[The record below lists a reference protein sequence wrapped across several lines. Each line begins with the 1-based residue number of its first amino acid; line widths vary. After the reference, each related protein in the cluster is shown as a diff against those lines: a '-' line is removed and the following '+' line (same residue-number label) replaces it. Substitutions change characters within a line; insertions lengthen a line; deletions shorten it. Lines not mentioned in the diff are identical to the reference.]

1 MNRRAFL
8 LAALVSIVLGIAAC
22 SGDDEGGS
30 ATSST
35 ADPSTTTSTARADT
49 TSTTP
54 VTEPPGTD
62 TAAVQP
68 ILQSLIDRYDTA
80 VAAILA
86 DPRVASNREY
96 EAVVSYLRLFT
107 PGSSFTE
114 GALAFWTREGESGR
128 FYRPGPRGQLTQST
142 VMALTSSS
150 ADEVTFRICA
160 LNSIEITDASG
171 AVIESQGGQSAASV
185 VAVRVGGTWLLRDL
199 TQASATG
206 CPEPGPGA

>member
-1 MNRRAFL
+1 MNRRAFVFV
-8 LAALVSIVLGIAAC
+8 AFVSIILGLAAC
-22 SGDDEGGS
+22 SGDDGGGS

-35 ADPSTTTSTARADT
+35 RDSSTTTSTAPSDT

-68 ILQSLIDRYDTA
+68 VVQSLINRYDTA
-80 VAAILA
+80 VAAILV
-86 DPRVASNREY
+86 DPRVASDSEHA
-96 EAVVSYLRLFT
+96 AVVSYLQLFT
-107 PGSSFTE
+107 PGSTFTE

-128 FYRPGPRGQLTQST
+128 FYRAGPRGRLTQST
-142 VMALTSSS
+142 VMAVTSSS
-150 ADEVTFRICA
+150 ADEVTFTICA

-171 AVIESQGGQSAASV
+171 TVIESQGGQTAASV
-185 VAVRVGGTWLLRDL
+185 VAVRVDGTWLLRDL

>member
-1 MNRRAFL
+1 MNRRALL
-8 LAALVSIVLGIAAC
+8 LAAFVAIILGLAAC
-22 SGDDEGGS
+22 SGDDGAGS
-30 ATSST
+30 ASAS
-35 ADPSTTTSTARADT
+35 STTTSTAPADT

-68 ILQSLIDRYDTA
+68 IVQSLIERYDTA

-86 DPRVASNREY
+86 DPRVASDSEHA
-96 EAVVSYLRLFT
+96 AVVSYLQLFT

-128 FYRPGPRGQLTQST
+128 FYRAGPRGRLTQST
-142 VMALTSSS
+142 VMAVTSSS
-150 ADEVTFRICA
+150 ADEVTFTICA

-171 AVIESQGGQSAASV
+171 TVIESQGAQTAASV
-185 VAVRVGGTWLLRDL
+185 VALRVDGTWLLRDL
-199 TQASATG
+199 TQASTTG
-206 CPEPGPGA
+206 CPEPGPSA

>member
-1 MNRRAFL
+1 MKRRVFL
-8 LAALVSIVLGIAAC
+8 FTALVSIVLGLAAC
-22 SGDDEGGS
+22 SGDDGVGS

-35 ADPSTTTSTARADT
+35 RNSTTTTTTPSDT

-68 ILQSLIDRYDTA
+68 IVQSLIDRYDMA

-86 DPRVASNREY
+86 DPRVASDSKHP
-96 EAVVSYLRLFT
+96 AVVSYLQLFT
-107 PGSSFTE
+107 PGSTFTE

-128 FYRPGPRGQLTQST
+128 FYRAGPRGRLTQST
-142 VMALTSSS
+142 VMAVMSSS
-150 ADEVTFRICA
+150 ADELTFMICA
-160 LNSIEITDASG
+160 LNSIEITGASG
-171 AVIESQGGQSAASV
+171 AVIESQGGQTAASV

-199 TQASATG
+199 TQASATE
-206 CPEPGPGA
+206 CPEPEPGA

>member
-8 LAALVSIVLGIAAC
+8 LAALVSITLGLAAC
-22 SGDDEGGS
+22 SDDDGTGS

-35 ADPSTTTSTARADT
+35 ADSSSTTSTFPADT

-54 VTEPPGTD
+54 ATEPPGTD

-68 ILQSLIDRYDTA
+68 ILQSLINRYDTA

-86 DPRVASNREY
+86 DPRVASDSEH
-96 EAVVSYLRLFT
+96 ETVVAYLGLFT
-107 PGSSFTE
+107 PGSTFTD
-114 GALAFWTREGESGR
+114 GALAFWVREGESGR
-128 FYRPGPRGQLTQST
+128 FYRAGPRGQLTQST
-142 VMALTSSS
+142 VVDVASSS
-150 ADEVTFRICA
+150 ADELTFTICA
-160 LNSIEITDASG
+160 LNSIEITNASG
-171 AVIESQGGQSAASV
+171 AVIESQGGQRAASV

-206 CPEPGPGA
+206 CPEPEPGA